1 LQQKLVNYGPKKL
14 YGTVPCKVQ
23 IKSVKSEQEMNV
35 NLLLEKA
42 FAVCRKNDV
51 LVINNRR
58 ATRNSGASVI

>member
-1 LQQKLVNYGPKKL
+1 MVK
-14 YGTVPCKVQ
+14 VPCKVQ
-23 IKSVKSEQEMNV
+23 IKSVKSEQEMNE

-42 FAVCRKNDV
+42 FAVCSKNDV